1 MVMEMGTVTA
11 LLRYPVKGLS
21 AESLG
26 RVGLAAGEGMPLDRA
41 FALALGSTRFD
52 AARPEFLPKTNFLML
67 MRDEKLALLATRFD
81 PETAV
86 LEISRGGRTVA
97 RGRVDQSA
105 GRAVIEQFFAAYV
118 GAVARGTP
126 KLVQAPG
133 HAFTDVPEKTLT
145 LINLASLAAL
155 SRVVGQPLD
164 PLRFRAN
171 VLVDGLLP
179 WAEKAW
185 TGQTLA
191 IGGSRFRVR
200 GPIDRCAATNVDPAT
215 GKRDLNLPKTLSS
228 AFGGNFFG
236 VYLDV
241 LSPGEVAVGDP
252 VMLSG
257 EA

>member
-1 MVMEMGTVTA
+1 MGKVTA

-21 AESLG
+21 AESLE
-26 RVGLAAGEGMPLDRA
+26 RVALAAGQAMPLDRA

-52 AARPEFLPKTNFLML
+52 AARPEFMPKTNFLML
-67 MRDEKLALLATRFD
+67 MRDEKLALLSTRYD
-81 PETAV
+81 AETAT
-86 LEISRGGRTVA
+86 LEISRAGRTVA
-97 RGRVDQSA
+97 RGRLDQSA

-118 GAVARGTP
+118 GPVARGTP

-133 HAFTDVPEKTLT
+133 HAFADVPEKTLT

-171 VLVDGLLP
+171 VHVEGLAP

-185 TGQTLA
+185 AGQMLA
-191 IGGSRFRVR
+191 IGGTRFRVR
-200 GPIDRCAATNVDPAT
+200 GQIDRCAATNVAPDT

-241 LSPGEVAVGDP
+241 LDPGEVAVGDP
-252 VMLSG
+252 VILSG